1 MTAKTTKSAAT
12 ANVSTDQVVS
22 VAHVRMIPIAL
33 AGRVVVGSI
42 VSPVQVVSVA
52 TVHLISIAL
61 AGRVVVAANADI
73 APTVSGFLVPSAL
86 IAEVWKPVVMEL
98 ARTSMT
104 VVLMLSQP

>member
-42 VSPVQVVSVA
+42 VWGAEPVNIPYIFPWSV
-52 TVHLISIAL
+52 
-61 AGRVVVAANADI
+61 
-73 APTVSGFLVPSAL
+73 
-86 IAEVWKPVVMEL
+86 
-98 ARTSMT
+98 
-104 VVLMLSQP
+104 